1 MRGLAEVME
10 RGLAKGELMMR
21 GLLLQLAGGWLAG
34 VSLECLVSG

>member
-1 MRGLAEVME
+1 MRGLDPGLAAEV
-10 RGLAKGELMMR
+10 KGELMMR